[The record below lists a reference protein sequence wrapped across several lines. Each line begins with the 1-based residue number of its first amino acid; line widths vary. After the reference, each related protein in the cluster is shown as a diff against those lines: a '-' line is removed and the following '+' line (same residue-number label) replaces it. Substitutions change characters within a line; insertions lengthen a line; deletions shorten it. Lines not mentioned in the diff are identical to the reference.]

1 MTTIGKLLVFV
12 NLVASVGLMAW
23 ALSLFTN
30 RIDWLDTTAADVKV
44 EGQIS
49 LLKKEI
55 DRLKKAI
62 GETQAGYSGK
72 KYALGVSEERLD
84 QRDRVFKARLGQAR
98 NGRFKVQIAEDK
110 GAFGEGVIYD
120 ITREGADILGP
131 DNKPLRGLKTLQD
144 EFAAE
149 VRTIEILQVGEGVLS
164 EDPQWKAI
172 RGGTTTLAQV
182 GELTPKLGIADLRR
196 LHVVLS
202 DLITR
207 DEVAIGR
214 QKRVE
219 KNLTD
224 EAAYLGDKRVNWV
237 AELQSLQRRERQLT
251 GRLQSVSGKAPG
263 L

>member
-1 MTTIGKLLVFV
+1 MTTIGKLLVFA

-23 ALSLFTN
+23 ALSLYTN
-30 RIDWLDTTAADVKV
+30 RIDWLDTATADGKV

-55 DRLKKAI
+55 DRLKKAV
-62 GETQAGYSGK
+62 GETQAGYTGK
-72 KYALGVSEERLD
+72 KYALSVSEERLD
-84 QRDRVFKARLGQAR
+84 QRSRVFAARLGQAR
-98 NGRFKVQIAEDK
+98 NGRFKVQVAEDK

-120 ITREGADILGP
+120 VTREGADILGP

-149 VRTIEILQVGEGVLS
+149 GRAIEQLKNGQGLQT
-164 EDPQWKAI
+164 DAQWMDIAS
-172 RGGTTTLAQV
+172 GTTTLAQV
-182 GELTPKLGIADLRR
+182 GELTPRLGISDLRR
-196 LHVVLS
+196 LHVALS
-202 DLITR
+202 DLINR

-219 KNLTD
+219 KNLLD
-224 EAAYLGDKRVNWV
+224 EAVYLGDKRVNWV
-237 AELQSLQRRERQLT
+237 AELQSLQRRERQLG
-251 GRLQSVSGKAPG
+251 GRLQSVGVKVPG

>member
-12 NLVASVGLMAW
+12 NLVASVGLLAW
-23 ALSLFTN
+23 ALSLYTN
-30 RIDWLDTTAADVKV
+30 RIDWLDTTTADGKV

-49 LLKKEI
+49 LLAKEI
-55 DRLKKAI
+55 ARLKKAI
-62 GETQAGYSGK
+62 GETQSGYSVK

-84 QRDRVFKARLGQAR
+84 QRSRVFATRLGQAR
-98 NGRFKVQIAEDK
+98 SGRFKVQIAEDR

-120 ITREGADILGP
+120 VTREGADILGP

-149 VRTIEILQVGEGVLS
+149 VRAIEQLQNGQGLQTEA
-164 EDPQWKAI
+164 QWMDI
-172 RGGTTTLAQV
+172 VSGTTTLAQV
-182 GELTPKLGIADLRR
+182 ADLTPKLGIADLRR
-196 LHVVLS
+196 LHTLLS

-214 QKRVE
+214 QKTVE
-219 KNLTD
+219 KNLGD

-237 AELQSLQRRERQLT
+237 AELQSLQRRERQLG
-251 GRLQSVSGKAPG
+251 GRLQSVGVKAPG